1 VLDSAGNDLSSAV
14 TELPPPDPATNQRAA
29 YEIALPVRPFDHAIT
44 LHVYDTSDRLPTDN
58 HATLTVRVPLTGTL
72 FLAGS
77 PEPLE
82 PGAVRFA
89 SGVPLAFTGVIAT
102 SAYVSAAAPLLLTGD
117 GLTLS
122 DVRFVRR
129 DGRTLELSFTATAPD
144 AAATRRAVTLTV
156 SGYPTTFV
164 LQQGEAP
171 LASYTVSDVLAFPN
185 PASGPVRI
193 LFRTTAP
200 ASPGRILIYTVG
212 GRRVAVLPFGAD
224 RVDEGQGLLNWD
236 GRDGEGDAVANGVYL
251 YRVELDAPGGGLRS
265 GMQRLVVMR

>member
-29 YEIALPVRPFDHAIT
+29 YEIALPVRPFDHAVT

-58 HATLTVRVPLTGTL
+58 HATLTVRLPLTGTL

-77 PEPLE
+77 TEPLE

-102 SAYVSAAAPLLLTGD
+102 SAYVPAAAPLLLTGD

-144 AAATRRAVTLTV
+144 AAATRRAVTLAV

-171 LASYTVSDVLAFPN
+171 LASYTLSDVLAFPN
-185 PASGPVRI
+185 PAAGPVRI

-224 RVDEGQGLLNWD
+224 RVDDGQGLLNWD